1 MVDIASIAPGLELHE
16 DGIWYSPDEQPVSY
30 PDEGHGACIALED
43 GSFWFRHRNRCI
55 VAAVKAFPPPDG
67 GTIFDIGG
75 GNGFVARGLLDATSE
90 VREISAARPMR
101 FGGSCLVVAHAA

>member
-1 MVDIASIAPGLELHE
+1 VHRARGRVVLVSPSQTLH
-16 DGIWYSPDEQPVSY
+16 
-30 PDEGHGACIALED
+30 
-43 GSFWFRHRNRCI
+43 RR
-55 VAAVKAFPPPDG
+55 AVRAFPPPDG